1 MVPCKNTK
9 QKSAVKLGVPPPAT
23 VIVTPN
29 LRKPVVAIDFIALL
43 AFVIS
48 MSSPICVQLD
58 PPTVPAASNKL
69 PYTFAVMVAV
79 PELTPCLI

>member
-1 MVPCKNTK
+1 MVPCKNTL
-9 QKSAVKLGVPPPAT
+9 QYSAVKFGVPEAI

-29 LRKPVVAIDFIALL
+29 LRKPVVDMDFNALVAFAI
-43 AFVIS
+43 VI
-48 MSSPICVQLD
+48 SSPICVQLD